1 MLSNNAVPYEYDKFR
16 TSVINGEIPVNL
28 HISQQMNRIDD
39 DIANPD
45 YYYDPEAIAGYVKFC
60 EEELTLTDGG
70 DLKLLPSF
78 KLWAEDL
85 LAWYEF
91 VEEKEYNPIK
101 KRYELVRKKRR
112 LRNKQYLIVA
122 RGAAKSVYQETVQAY
137 GLIVD
142 PETTVQITTAP
153 TIRQS
158 EEVMAPLRTAIVRSR
173 GPLFNMLSM
182 GSNKS
187 RSNRNKSLLF
197 SSKKGIENLT
207 TNSILEQ
214 RPMSID
220 KLQGARPKYSTV
232 DEWLSGNVK
241 EDVIEAL
248 EQGASKAIDD
258 YIIVAVSS
266 EGTVRDSI
274 GDSIKMDLLNILRGD
289 VIDPHTSIFYYRLDD
304 LKEVGDPDMWLKANP
319 NIGAT
324 VSYSTYQKAVLTA
337 ESNGAKRNDILAK
350 RFGIPVEGF
359 TYFFTYEETALH
371 SQQNFDGLE
380 CAMGMDASQGD
391 DFWAFTWI
399 FMIGGYKVGVKT
411 RSYISSNKYSKLPPA
426 SKLKYDQLIDEGTL
440 IVFEGITLDWV
451 QVYEDV
457 DNFIIEHDYGVLAFG
472 YDVYN
477 AKEFVE
483 KWCNENGDMG
493 VSKVI
498 QGAKTESVPLGELK
512 ALAETRNLIFDE
524 ELMKYAMGNAVVIQD
539 NNGNYKLSKKRQSEK
554 IDNVSSLMDA
564 WVAYTRNKEAFM

>member
-1 MLSNNAVPYEYDKFR
+1 MLSNTATPMIYGEFR
-16 TSVINGEIPVNL
+16 ESVLNGEIPVNL
-28 HISQQMNRIDD
+28 HIDQQMNRIDD

-45 YYYDPEAIAGYVKFC
+45 YFYDPDAIKGYVDFC
-60 EEELTLTDGG
+60 ESELTLTDGS
-70 DLKLLPSF
+70 DLILLPSF

-91 VEEKEYNPIK
+91 VDERVYNPK
-101 KRYELVRKKRR
+101 NHRYEILRIKRR
-112 LRNKQYLIVA
+112 LRNKQYLIIA
-122 RGAAKSVYQETVQAY
+122 RGSAKSVYEETIQAY
-137 GLIVD
+137 GLVVD
-142 PETTVQITTAP
+142 PSTTVQITTAP

-158 EEVMAPLRTAIVRSR
+158 EEVVGPLRTAITRSK
-173 GPLFNMLSM
+173 GPLFHMLSL

-214 RPMSID
+214 RPMSVD
-220 KLQGARPKYSTV
+220 KLQGARQKYATV

-248 EQGASKAIDD
+248 EQSGSKIDD

-266 EGTVRDSI
+266 EGTIRDSV

-289 VIDPHTSIFYYRLDD
+289 VYDPHTSIFYYRLDD
-304 LKEVGDPDMWLKANP
+304 LKEVGNPDMWVKANP

-324 VSYSTYQKAVLTA
+324 VSYTTYQRAVDTA
-337 ESNGAKRNDILAK
+337 ERNGAKRNDILAK
-350 RFGIPVEGF
+350 RFGIPVEGY
-359 TYFFTYEETALH
+359 TYFFAYEETELH
-371 SQQNFDGLE
+371 MPQNFDGME
-380 CAMGMDASQGD
+380 CGMVMDASQGD

-399 FMIGGYKVGVKT
+399 FMLGGYKVGVKT
-411 RSYISSNKYSKLPPA
+411 RSYISSHKYNKLQKA
-426 SKLKYDQLIDEGTL
+426 SKAKYDQLIDEGTL
-440 IVFEGITLDWV
+440 IVFEGIVLDWLE
-451 QVYEDV
+451 VYDDV
-457 DNFIIEHDYGVLAFG
+457 DEFISSHDYGVLAFG

-477 AKEFVE
+477 AKDFIQ
-483 KWCNENGDMG
+483 KWTDENGDLG
-493 VSKVI
+493 VTKVI

-524 ELMKYAMGNAVVIQD
+524 ELMKFAMGNSVVIQD

-554 IDNVSSLMDA
+554 IDNVSALMDA
-564 WVAYTRNKEAFM
+564 WVAFTRNKEAFV

>member
-1 MLSNNAVPYEYDKFR
+1 MLSNSAVPYEYDKFR

-122 RGAAKSVYQETVQAY
+122 RGAAKSVYEETVQAY

-197 SSKKGIENLT
+197 SSINLYVERFC
-207 TNSILEQ
+207 ILTF
-214 RPMSID
+214 
-220 KLQGARPKYSTV
+220 YV
-232 DEWLSGNVK
+232 DH
-241 EDVIEAL
+241 
-248 EQGASKAIDD
+248 
-258 YIIVAVSS
+258 
-266 EGTVRDSI
+266 
-274 GDSIKMDLLNILRGD
+274 LN
-289 VIDPHTSIFYYRLDD
+289 H
-304 LKEVGDPDMWLKANP
+304 
-319 NIGAT
+319 
-324 VSYSTYQKAVLTA
+324 
-337 ESNGAKRNDILAK
+337 
-350 RFGIPVEGF
+350 
-359 TYFFTYEETALH
+359 
-371 SQQNFDGLE
+371 
-380 CAMGMDASQGD
+380 
-391 DFWAFTWI
+391 
-399 FMIGGYKVGVKT
+399 
-411 RSYISSNKYSKLPPA
+411 
-426 SKLKYDQLIDEGTL
+426 
-440 IVFEGITLDWV
+440 
-451 QVYEDV
+451 
-457 DNFIIEHDYGVLAFG
+457 
-472 YDVYN
+472 
-477 AKEFVE
+477 
-483 KWCNENGDMG
+483 
-493 VSKVI
+493 
-498 QGAKTESVPLGELK
+498 
-512 ALAETRNLIFDE
+512 
-524 ELMKYAMGNAVVIQD
+524 
-539 NNGNYKLSKKRQSEK
+539 
-554 IDNVSSLMDA
+554 
-564 WVAYTRNKEAFM
+564 

>member
-1 MLSNNAVPYEYDKFR
+1 MLSNTATPMIYGEFR
-16 TSVINGEIPVNL
+16 ESVLNGEIPVNL
-28 HISQQMNRIDD
+28 HIDQQMNRIDD

-45 YYYDPEAIAGYVKFC
+45 YFYDPDAIKGYVDFC
-60 EEELTLTDGG
+60 ESELTLTDGS
-70 DLKLLPSF
+70 DLILLPSF

-91 VEEKEYNPIK
+91 VDERVYNPK
-101 KRYELVRKKRR
+101 NHRYEILRIKRR
-112 LRNKQYLIVA
+112 LRNKQYLIIA
-122 RGAAKSVYQETVQAY
+122 RGSAKSVYEETIQAY
-137 GLIVD
+137 GLVVD
-142 PETTVQITTAP
+142 PSTTVQITTAP

-158 EEVMAPLRTAIVRSR
+158 EEVVGPLRTAITRSK
-173 GPLFNMLSM
+173 GPLFHMLSL

-214 RPMSID
+214 RPMSVD
-220 KLQGARPKYSTV
+220 KLQGARQKYATV

-248 EQGASKAIDD
+248 EQSGSKIDD

-266 EGTVRDSI
+266 EGTIRDSV

-289 VIDPHTSIFYYRLDD
+289 VYDPHTSIFYYRLDD
-304 LKEVGDPDMWLKANP
+304 LKEVGNPDMWVKANP

-324 VSYSTYQKAVLTA
+324 VSYTTYQRAVDTA
-337 ESNGAKRNDILAK
+337 ERNGAKRNDILAK
-350 RFGIPVEGF
+350 RFGIPVEGY
-359 TYFFTYEETALH
+359 TYFFAYEETELH
-371 SQQNFDGLE
+371 MPQNFDGME
-380 CAMGMDASQGD
+380 CGMGMDASQGD

-399 FMIGGYKVGVKT
+399 FMLGGYKVGVKT
-411 RSYISSNKYSKLPPA
+411 RSYISSHKYNKLQKA
-426 SKLKYDQLIDEGTL
+426 SKAKYDQLIDEGTL
-440 IVFEGITLDWV
+440 IVFEGIVLDWLE
-451 QVYEDV
+451 VYDDV
-457 DNFIIEHDYGVLAFG
+457 DEFISSHDYGVLAFG

-477 AKEFVE
+477 AKDFIQ
-483 KWCNENGDMG
+483 KWTDENGDLG
-493 VSKVI
+493 VTKVI

-524 ELMKYAMGNAVVIQD
+524 ELMKFAMGNSVVIQD

-554 IDNVSSLMDA
+554 IDNVSALMDA
-564 WVAYTRNKEAFM
+564 WVAFTRNKEAFV

>member
-1 MLSNNAVPYEYDKFR
+1 MLSNTATPMIYCEFR
-16 TSVINGEIPVNL
+16 ESVLNGEIPVNL
-28 HISQQMNRIDD
+28 HIDQQMNRIDD

-45 YYYDPEAIAGYVKFC
+45 YFYDPDAIKGYVDFC
-60 EEELTLTDGG
+60 ESELTLTDGS
-70 DLKLLPSF
+70 DLILLPSF

-91 VEEKEYNPIK
+91 VDERVYNPK
-101 KRYELVRKKRR
+101 NHRYEILRIKRR
-112 LRNKQYLIVA
+112 LRNKQYLIIA
-122 RGAAKSVYQETVQAY
+122 RGSAKSVYEETIQAY
-137 GLIVD
+137 GLVVD
-142 PETTVQITTAP
+142 PSTTVQITTAP

-158 EEVMAPLRTAIVRSR
+158 EEVVGPLRTAITRSK
-173 GPLFNMLSM
+173 GPLFHMLSL

-214 RPMSID
+214 RPMSVD
-220 KLQGARPKYSTV
+220 KLQGARQKYATV

-248 EQGASKAIDD
+248 EQSGSKIDD

-266 EGTVRDSI
+266 EGTIRDSV

-289 VIDPHTSIFYYRLDD
+289 VYDPHTSIFYYRLDD
-304 LKEVGDPDMWLKANP
+304 LKEVGNPDMWVKANP

-324 VSYSTYQKAVLTA
+324 VSYTTYQRAVDTA
-337 ESNGAKRNDILAK
+337 ERNGAKRNDILAK
-350 RFGIPVEGF
+350 RFGIPVEGY
-359 TYFFTYEETALH
+359 TYFFAYEETELH
-371 SQQNFDGLE
+371 MPQNFDGME
-380 CAMGMDASQGD
+380 CGMGMDASQGD

-399 FMIGGYKVGVKT
+399 FMLGGYKVGVKT
-411 RSYISSNKYSKLPPA
+411 RSYISSHKYNKLQKA
-426 SKLKYDQLIDEGTL
+426 SKAKYDQLIDEGTL
-440 IVFEGITLDWV
+440 IVFEGIVLDWLE
-451 QVYEDV
+451 VYDDV
-457 DNFIIEHDYGVLAFG
+457 DEFISSHDYGVLAFG

-477 AKEFVE
+477 AKDFIQ
-483 KWCNENGDMG
+483 KWTDENGDLG
-493 VSKVI
+493 VTKVI

-524 ELMKYAMGNAVVIQD
+524 ELMKFAMGNSVVIQD

-554 IDNVSSLMDA
+554 IDNVSALMDA
-564 WVAYTRNKEAFM
+564 WVAFTRNKEAFV

>member
-122 RGAAKSVYQETVQAY
+122 RGAAKSVYEETVQAY

-173 GPLFNMLSM
+173 GPLFHMLTM

-380 CAMGMDASQGD
+380 CAMGMDA
-391 DFWAFTWI
+391 
-399 FMIGGYKVGVKT
+399 
-411 RSYISSNKYSKLPPA
+411 
-426 SKLKYDQLIDEGTL
+426 
-440 IVFEGITLDWV
+440 
-451 QVYEDV
+451 
-457 DNFIIEHDYGVLAFG
+457 
-472 YDVYN
+472 
-477 AKEFVE
+477 
-483 KWCNENGDMG
+483 
-493 VSKVI
+493 
-498 QGAKTESVPLGELK
+498 
-512 ALAETRNLIFDE
+512 
-524 ELMKYAMGNAVVIQD
+524 
-539 NNGNYKLSKKRQSEK
+539 
-554 IDNVSSLMDA
+554 
-564 WVAYTRNKEAFM
+564 

>member
-1 MLSNNAVPYEYDKFR
+1 MLSNTATPMIYGEFR
-16 TSVINGEIPVNL
+16 ESVLNGENPVNL
-28 HISQQMNRIDD
+28 HIDQQMNRIDD

-45 YYYDPEAIAGYVKFC
+45 YFYDPDAIKGYVDFC
-60 EEELTLTDGG
+60 ESELTLTDGS
-70 DLKLLPSF
+70 DLILLPSF

-91 VEEKEYNPIK
+91 VDERVYNPK
-101 KRYELVRKKRR
+101 NHRYEILRIKRR
-112 LRNKQYLIVA
+112 LRNKQYLIIA
-122 RGAAKSVYQETVQAY
+122 RGSAKSVYEETIQAY
-137 GLIVD
+137 GLVVD
-142 PETTVQITTAP
+142 PSTSVQITTAP

-158 EEVMAPLRTAIVRSR
+158 EEVVGPLRTAITRSK
-173 GPLFNMLSM
+173 GPLFHMLSL

-214 RPMSID
+214 RPMSVD
-220 KLQGARPKYSTV
+220 KLQGARQKYATV

-248 EQGASKAIDD
+248 EQSGSKIDD

-266 EGTVRDSI
+266 EGTIRDSV

-289 VIDPHTSIFYYRLDD
+289 VYDPHTSIFYYRLDD
-304 LKEVGDPDMWLKANP
+304 LKEVGNPDMWVKANP

-324 VSYSTYQKAVLTA
+324 VSYTTYQRAVDTA
-337 ESNGAKRNDILAK
+337 ERNGAKRNDILAK
-350 RFGIPVEGF
+350 RFGIPVEGY
-359 TYFFTYEETALH
+359 TYFFAYEETELH
-371 SQQNFDGLE
+371 MPQNFDGME
-380 CAMGMDASQGD
+380 CGMGMDASQGD

-399 FMIGGYKVGVKT
+399 FMLGGYKVGVKT
-411 RSYISSNKYSKLPPA
+411 RSYISSHKYNKLQKA
-426 SKLKYDQLIDEGTL
+426 SKAKYDQLIDEGTL
-440 IVFEGITLDWV
+440 IVFEGIVLDWLE
-451 QVYEDV
+451 VYDDV
-457 DNFIIEHDYGVLAFG
+457 DEFISSHDYGVLAFG

-477 AKEFVE
+477 AKDFIQ
-483 KWCNENGDMG
+483 KWTDENGDLG
-493 VSKVI
+493 VTKVI

-524 ELMKYAMGNAVVIQD
+524 ELMKFAMGNSVVIQD

-554 IDNVSSLMDA
+554 IDNVSALMDA
-564 WVAYTRNKEAFM
+564 WVAFTRNKEAFV